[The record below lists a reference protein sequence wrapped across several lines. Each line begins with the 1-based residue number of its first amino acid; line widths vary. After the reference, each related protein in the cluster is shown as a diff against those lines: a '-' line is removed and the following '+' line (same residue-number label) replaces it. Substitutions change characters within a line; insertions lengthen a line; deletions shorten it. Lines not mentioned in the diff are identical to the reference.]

1 MRIVDCKVVVVEDDP
16 VISWHLSRQ
25 LQACSCQSVVY
36 FESKREVLIYL
47 VTERADL
54 MITNLKLFDGWAN
67 KDYLEFL
74 DMEVDKLL
82 ILTGLRDE
90 NLQPDLENLM
100 DPFFLYKPFTALQLK
115 NCIENLC
122 DNQWKV

>member
-1 MRIVDCKVVVVEDDP
+1 
-16 VISWHLSRQ
+16 
-25 LQACSCQSVVY
+25 
-36 FESKREVLIYL
+36 
-47 VTERADL
+47 
-54 MITNLKLFDGWAN
+54 
-67 KDYLEFL
+67 
-74 DMEVDKLL
+74 MEVDKLL